1 MRTYLIF
8 KERAARWNADPEI
21 QSILVELGAPVPGLP
36 SRAKY
41 STQTASSL
49 LAHNFNKDAIMTKR
63 LPYERL
69 DQLTIDIITGTR

>member
-1 MRTYLIF
+1 MRTYLTF

-21 QSILVELGAPVPGLP
+21 QSILKELTAPVAGLP
-36 SRAKY
+36 STAKY
-41 STQTASSL
+41 SSQSAQSQ
-49 LAHNFNKDAIMTKR
+49 LAHNFSKDAIMTKR